1 MANNILTTRII
12 LCNDTSVNWG
22 TSKKVLLKGETG
34 FEFLDDGSVKMKL
47 GNGVNT
53 FAELPYATMPPGE
66 ITAAINT
73 AIAAASHNHENKA
86 ILDAITASFTT
97 ILKNNYDTAYTHST
111 QAHAPSNAERNVL
124 VGIQKNGADLTIDSA
139 ARKVNITVPTKTSEL
154 QNDSGFKTTDNNT
167 IYNLSGA
174 ASATNGNTKIHLTG
188 SDSTT
193 DSVTIKG
200 SGSVTVTSDADG
212 AITITGTDTK
222 YTHPNSGVTA
232 GTYKSI
238 TVNAQGHVTGGT
250 NPTTLAEYGITDA
263 VKSTEK
269 GTANG
274 VATLGNDGK
283 IPNSQLPSYVDD
295 VIEGYL
301 HGGKFYKESAHTT
314 EIAGESGK
322 IFVELTSG
330 KTYRWSGSAFVVISE
345 TIALGTT
352 SSTAGRGDWN
362 KTAYDHSQSP
372 HAPDNA
378 EENQMAFSNIS
389 VGSAT
394 ISADSKTDTLTFAAG
409 NNITLTPD
417 AANDKITIAAVNTN
431 NAVTQTITKDTNAEY
446 RLLFSSTADD
456 TTRTEGARKDTDLT
470 YNPSTNT
477 ITVGTVKGTLDGN
490 AATANIATKAGEKWT
505 VTTNVGEWSRVCKLT
520 GYGSVLFTFQFNQA
534 NQVIENT
541 CVIGVGYG
549 TAFIS
554 QISASGYSNNSTPQ
568 IRITRGAASHTI
580 HYVEIYNT
588 FGYNSATIIN
598 SACQLLDIGNTNLV
612 VTTYTAYTATDT
624 SPIVEYTLQCC
635 HNGVAAANFYGNLTG
650 DTVYP
655 NTTNTGSLGSPSN
668 KWSTVYATTL
678 YGDLDGTIK
687 STSVNPTAA
696 ITYYPAIH
704 TINSTAQKTLYN
716 TPYARFSILKGTADT
731 TDADGTL
738 GYDYL
743 ILGSDINA
751 GADNNAY
758 GAIRLYSTN
767 TGFSNLRYSASA
779 TNVTHYLPAINGTI
793 AVFNA
798 ARTSNQVVITDGTTG
813 NIKSSGYTIATSVP
827 SGAVFTDTKVTQTLT
842 AASSSYPVLLAPS
855 GQTATATTTSYFAT
869 GLTFNPGTK
878 TLTTTTFSGA
888 LNGNAAS
895 ATRLSSAKTI
905 SLSGAA
911 TGTATGFDGSANISI
926 PVTSLNAVN
935 LILAESDILIFY
947 GGNASTT

>member
-1 MANNILTTRII
+1 MAKNILNTRII
-12 LCNDTSVNWG
+12 LCNDTSVSWG
-22 TSKKVLLKGETG
+22 TSKKILLKGETG
-34 FEFLDDGSVKMKL
+34 LEFLDDGSVKIKI
-47 GNGVNT
+47 GDGVNT
-53 FAELPYATMPPGE
+53 FAELPYAAMTPGE
-66 ITAAINT
+66 ITASINT
-73 AIAAASHNHENKA
+73 AVAAASHKHENKA
-86 ILDAITASFTT
+86 VLDAITAAFTSA
-97 ILKNNYDTAYTHST
+97 LKKNYDAAYTHSL
-111 QAHAPSNAERNVL
+111 QSHAPVNAERNVL
-124 VGIQKNGADLTIDSA
+124 TGIQKNGTDLTIDSSD
-139 ARKVNITVPTKTSEL
+139 RKVNITVPTKTSEL

-174 ASATNGNTKIHLTG
+174 ASATNGNAKIHLTG

-200 SGSVTVTSDADG
+200 SGSVTVTSDAG
-212 AITITGTDTK
+212 GTLTVTGTDTR

-232 GTYKSI
+232 GTYKSV

-250 NPTTLAEYGITDA
+250 NPNTLAGYGITDA
-263 VKSTEK
+263 VKSAEK
-269 GTANG
+269 GAANG

-301 HGGKFYKESAHTT
+301 YGGKFYKETAHTT

-378 EENQMAFSNIS
+378 EENQMAFSNIA

-470 YNPSTNT
+470 YNPGTNT
-477 ITVGTVKGTLDGN
+477 ITVGTVKGDLEGN
-490 AATANIATKAGEKWT
+490 AASASNAAKAGEKWT
-505 VTTNVGEWSRVCKLT
+505 ATTTVGEWSRVCALT
-520 GYGSVLFTFQFNQA
+520 GYGSVLFTFQLSQTA
-534 NQVIENT
+534 QVVENT
-541 CVIGVGYG
+541 CLITTGYR

-554 QISASGYSNNSTPQ
+554 QISASGYSSNSMPQ
-568 IRITRGAASHTI
+568 IRITHNAENPSV
-580 HYVEIYNT
+580 HYIEIYNT
-588 FGYNSATIIN
+588 FGYNSASTVT
-598 SACQLLDIGNTNLV
+598 SACRLLDIGNTSLAV
-612 VTTYTAYTATDT
+612 ATYTAYTAADT
-624 SPIVEYTLQCC
+624 SPIVEYTLQCRY
-635 HNGVAAANFYGNLTG
+635 NGVAAAHFYGDLTG
-650 DTVYP
+650 DIICPDTA
-655 NTTNTGSLGSPSN
+655 NAGALGSPSN
-668 KWSTVYATTL
+668 KWSSVYAATL

-687 STSVNPTAA
+687 STSVNPSSAT
-696 ITYYPAIH
+696 TYYPAVH
-704 TINSTAQKTLYN
+704 TINSTGQKTLYN

-743 ILGSDINA
+743 ILGSGINA
-751 GADNNAY
+751 GSDHNAY
-758 GAIRLYSTN
+758 GAIRLYSTD

-779 TNVTHYLPAINGTI
+779 ANVTHYLPAINGTI
-793 AVFNA
+793 AVFSA
-798 ARTSNQVVITDGTTG
+798 ARTSGQVVITDGTSG
-813 NIKSSGYTIATSVP
+813 NLKSSGYTIAASVP

-869 GLTFNPGTK
+869 GLTFNPATK
-878 TLTTTTFSGA
+878 TLTASAFSGT

-905 SLSGAA
+905 ALSGAA

-926 PVTSLNAVN
+926 PVTSLNAAK
-935 LILAESDILIFY
+935 LTLAESDALILY
-947 GGNASTT
+947 GGNASTI